1 MKRILL
7 FTVLFFQSF
16 AFSQTKLISHKS
28 HSGSATTFRTALEHN
43 LFDIGDSNFGAAP
56 FEIVQNAQLDT
67 IVFLSDEK
75 VVMVT
80 SEYCKETHISNIEVV
95 FREINGIRTGIKQER
110 TPDSTS
116 FRNFWKAGKDTLVSH
131 PLFSKK
137 HSLDSIKNVLK
148 EEYHFKNDIDNVVFI
163 GYDNETPKYEKEA
176 PKYEKEKKK
185 KEKRKKNTIPPVSY
199 DDNNNIKPFLIF
211 VLAVVS
217 VLLAFLSYRINR
229 FKKVIHS

>member
-7 FTVLFFQSF
+7 FSVVFFQSF

-43 LFDIGDSNFGAAP
+43 LFDIGDSNFGDVP
-56 FEIVQNAQLDT
+56 FRLVKNAQLDT
-67 IVFLSDEK
+67 IIFLTDEK
-75 VVMVT
+75 TVMVT
-80 SEYCKETHISNIEVV
+80 SEYCERGVRIRLKEE
-95 FREINGIRTGIKQER
+95 EKADLGE
-110 TPDSTS
+110 
-116 FRNFWKAGKDTLVSH
+116 FWKAGKDTLVSH

-163 GYDNETPKYEKEA
+163 GYDNEI

-185 KEKRKKNTIPPVSY
+185 KRKKNTIPPVSY
-199 DDNNNIKPFLIF
+199 DNNNIKPFLIF

>member
-7 FTVLFFQSF
+7 FSVLFFQSF

-28 HSGSATTFRTALEHN
+28 HSRSATTFRTALEHN
-43 LFDIGDSNFGAAP
+43 LFDIGDSNFGHAP
-56 FEIVQNAQLDT
+56 IELVQNAQLDT
-67 IVFLSDEK
+67 IVFLSDK
-75 VVMVT
+75 KAVMIT
-80 SEYCKETHISNIEVV
+80 SEYCERGVRIRLKEE
-95 FREINGIRTGIKQER
+95 EKADLGE
-110 TPDSTS
+110 
-116 FRNFWKAGKDTLVSH
+116 FWKAGRDTLVSH

-163 GYDNETPKYEKEA
+163 GYDDEV

-185 KEKRKKNTIPPVSY
+185 KENTIHPVSY
-199 DDNNNIKPFLIF
+199 DNNNIKPFLIF
-211 VLAVVS
+211 VLAIVS